1 MLPKVSFQGPVSWKP
16 QKSFR
21 PAKAFS
27 VYLHLKKEFV
37 HVPKTPCTKRTSVQI
52 KNLWIKHLCNRKVRD
67 FVTVLW
73 AQKVSGAFKKRAP
86 GLFVWFFRKRWQNEW
101 PTLTNYIIIWVID
114 QRWHLDGWIL
124 AKFFF
129 LDSISIHKNTNVNQL
144 SWPNELMVN
153 TGFIIWKKNT
163 IFLWNTL
170 GNSEWAK

>member
-86 GLFVWFFRKRWQNEW
+86 GLFVWFFRKRWQNQPFN
-101 PTLTNYIIIWVID
+101 PTTASTCISSFNHNFAQPSFTTNLWANLPTWINFTATTNLSQVI
-114 QRWHLDGWIL
+114 
-124 AKFFF
+124 
-129 LDSISIHKNTNVNQL
+129 
-144 SWPNELMVN
+144 
-153 TGFIIWKKNT
+153 
-163 IFLWNTL
+163 
-170 GNSEWAK
+170 